1 MYVVLFGLFFLVLP
15 SFLPKGRIASQDGA
29 GPSVLREMEETMEG
43 FLAEL
48 EEDNKKLLDT
58 IASMKQE
65 HENSV
70 RKLGD
75 RVEALEKQVQQQSQE
90 WHRLTLQRVEQQD
103 AELRERQLMSSRATQ
118 TTEAIRPA
126 AAPEKLPEPPPVTAS
141 PTIKSR
147 YEDLFRMYEEGKSV
161 EYIAKKTGMNKGEVS
176 LIIQLAVQ
184 EEQKGAQE

>member
-1 MYVVLFGLFFLVLP
+1 MYVVLFGLFVLVLP
-15 SFLPKGRIASQDGA
+15 SFLPKGRTPSQDGA

-58 IASMKQE
+58 IASMKRD
-65 HENSV
+65 HELSV
-70 RKLGD
+70 SKLSD
-75 RVEALEKQVQQQSQE
+75 RVEALERQVQQQNQE
-90 WHRLTLQRVEQQD
+90 WHRLTLQRVEQQE
-103 AELRERQLMSSRATQ
+103 AELRERQLMSNRAIQ
-118 TTEAIRPA
+118 AVEAARPA
-126 AAPEKLPEPPPVTAS
+126 ALEKQPEPPPMTAP

-161 EYIAKKTGMNKGEVS
+161 EYIAKKSGMNKGEVS